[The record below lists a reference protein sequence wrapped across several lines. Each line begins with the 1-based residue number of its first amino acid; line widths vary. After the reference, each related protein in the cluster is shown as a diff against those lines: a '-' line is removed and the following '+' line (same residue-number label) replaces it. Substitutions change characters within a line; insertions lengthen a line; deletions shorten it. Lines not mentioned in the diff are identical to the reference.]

1 MSGTVLNKTLMTPK
15 THQWNDVTMINK
27 KRPQCHSLVHV

>member
-15 THQWNDVTMINK
+15 IHQWNDVTMIKGK
-27 KRPQCHSLVHV
+27 KTPMP